1 MYTYTAFVRCR
12 VVLVSQMCVRLFD
25 KIHFQHSIVDRVLIN
40 ISFTFLNVQDHIY
53 IQGQISRG
61 HAMHPFGARTM
72 LRASQRTQNYTSIS
86 LTMSTFL
93 IEGTTFHSK
102 QSMKASILQ
111 ATAASS
117 KAFRIVVNRDHRY
130 LVCCA
135 SHNAGKGW
143 RKNPFICPWSVECK
157 PTSMHH
163 CTWKI
168 VNIVGNHTC
177 SDEDS
182 NRKRNYHRNSLQD
195 ASQVLQSFIP
205 SKKSCG
211 AR

>member
-1 MYTYTAFVRCR
+1 
-12 VVLVSQMCVRLFD
+12 
-25 KIHFQHSIVDRVLIN
+25 
-40 ISFTFLNVQDHIY
+40 
-53 IQGQISRG
+53 
-61 HAMHPFGARTM
+61 
-72 LRASQRTQNYTSIS
+72 
-86 LTMSTFL
+86 MSTFL

-102 QSMKASILQ
+102 KSMKASILQ

-135 SHNAGKGW
+135 SQNAGKGW

-182 NRKRNYHRNSLQD
+182 NRKRNYHYLARCKS
-195 ASQVLQSFIP
+195 SQVLQTFIP

-211 AR
+211 ASQQLATMVKATDGLDMKKAKLIVLCKKNPKTGCTFTLDSTS